1 MRKRRRKVSEEVL
14 PPSLELVQSIK
25 RYIALVPCLK
35 VLDGGYRCYER
46 GEAEMGI
53 RDLPQPLIIGTY
65 KEKGMAPSG
74 CDIREVNKLD

>member
-14 PPSLELVQSIK
+14 PPSLELVQSIE

-35 VLDGGYRCYER
+35 GLDGGYRCYER
-46 GEAEMGI
+46 GEAEKGI
-53 RDLPQPLIIGTY
+53 RDLPQPWIIETY

-74 CDIREVNKLD
+74 CDIRDANKLE